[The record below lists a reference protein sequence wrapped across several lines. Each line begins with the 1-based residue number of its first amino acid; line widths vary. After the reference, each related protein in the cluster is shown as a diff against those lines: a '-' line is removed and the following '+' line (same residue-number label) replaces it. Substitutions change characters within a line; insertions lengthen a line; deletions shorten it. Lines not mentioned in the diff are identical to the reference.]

1 MKSLCAIGVGLF
13 AASLAIGQAGST
25 NQSTATI
32 QRASPKLE
40 FEVASI
46 RPSQS
51 STPDRV
57 NSGLHMD
64 GAQAHLGSQSLKNLI
79 AMAYR
84 VQWNMVSGPDWMA
97 SARFDISAKLPD
109 GATTAQIPE
118 MLQSLLA
125 DRFGLKVHHETKDA
139 PAYALSL
146 GKSPLTLTE
155 SPVDSPSSGQNGS
168 VNVAAAGSAA
178 GVSIDLGHGSSYTFA
193 NDKFQ
198 FHRFNM
204 DQFVRQLALYMD
216 RPVVNMTDLKGTY
229 DFTLKVTQED
239 YYILLV
245 RSGANAGVNL
255 PPQALQ
261 LLAGTP
267 VSLFDALAQQGLHM
281 EARKLPLDTI
291 VVDQALQTPT
301 EN

>member
-1 MKSLCAIGVGLF
+1 MKSVCAIGLGLF
-13 AASLAIGQAGST
+13 AASLAFGQAAAT
-25 NQSTATI
+25 NQSAAAK
-32 QRASPKLE
+32 QPSPKLQ

-46 RPSQS
+46 RPSES

-57 NSGLHMD
+57 NSGLRMD

-97 SARFDISAKLPD
+97 SARFDISAKLPE
-109 GATTAQIPE
+109 GATTDQIPE

-125 DRFGLKVHHETKDA
+125 DRFGLKVHHETKDG

-146 GKSPLTLTE
+146 GKSPLKLTE
-155 SPVDSPSSGQNGS
+155 SPTDAPSSVPSGS

-193 NDKFQ
+193 NDQFQ

-204 DQFVRQLALYMD
+204 NQFVRQLALYMD
-216 RPVVNMTDLKGTY
+216 RPIVNMTDLKGTY
-229 DFTLKVTQED
+229 DFTLDITQED

-255 PPQALQ
+255 PPRALQ
-261 LLAGTP
+261 LLGGTP
-267 VSLFDALAQQGLHM
+267 VSLFDALDQQGLHM
-281 EARKLPLDTI
+281 EARKLLLDTI
-291 VVDQALQTPT
+291 VVDQVLQTPT

>member
-1 MKSLCAIGVGLF
+1 MRSLCAFAVGVF
-13 AASLAIGQAGST
+13 AASLAFGQAAAT
-25 NQSTATI
+25 NQSAAAPN
-32 QRASPKLE
+32 QPPARLQ

-64 GAQAHLGSQSLKNLI
+64 GAQAHLASQSLKNLI

-109 GATTAQIPE
+109 GATTDQIPE

-146 GKSPLTLTE
+146 GKSPLKLTE
-155 SPVDSPSSGQNGS
+155 SLEDAPSSGANGS

-193 NDKFQ
+193 NDRFE
-198 FHRFNM
+198 FHRFTM

-216 RPVVNMTDLKGTY
+216 RPVVNMTELKGTY
-229 DFTLKVTQED
+229 DFTLNVTQED

-255 PPQALQ
+255 PPRALQ

-267 VSLFDALAQQGLHM
+267 ISLFDALDQQGLHL

-291 VVDQALQTPT
+291 VVDQVLQTPT